1 MENILN
7 YINGEFVEPLSKEYI
22 DVIEPAIGKKYT
34 KVANSERAD
43 IDKAVYAS
51 LKSFPDWS
59 SLSVDIRSSYL
70 IKIAEQIEENLEE
83 FA

>member
-43 IDKAVYAS
+43 IDKAVYALS
-51 LKSFPDWS
+51 L
-59 SLSVDIRSSYL
+59 IH
-70 IKIAEQIEENLEE
+70 I
-83 FA
+83 